1 MFQKDG
7 LTTVGE
13 YFDMTI
19 YCVILNILAFL
30 LIFFLLRVLFTLL
43 TNAYSYSAAL
53 PMLQRFDSVAG
64 GGIALIRGFFSMHV
78 VFMLIPVLLILLPVA
93 QVSDLLNSSFMS
105 TVFYSHSTILPFI
118 IGRI

>member
-78 VFMLIPVLLILLPVA
+78 VFMLIPVLAHPAAGGAGFGSAQFLFYEHSLLFP
-93 QVSDLLNSSFMS
+93 
-105 TVFYSHSTILPFI
+105 
-118 IGRI
+118 